1 MKMKRGIYILPNFLT
16 ICSLFL
22 GFYAIVAAIK
32 GNFEYSAWAIMGA
45 TVFDALDGWVAR
57 LTNTNTKFGVEF
69 DSLSDLIA
77 FGMAPAILLYIWSL
91 KTFGRIGWIGAF
103 LFVVCGALRLARY
116 NVQMGTSE
124 AKHFTGLPIPG
135 AALVI
140 SSFVVFYQELWADLF
155 VKNYFA
161 LLLIY
166 ILAFLMVSTIKYHGI
181 KEIDLKRRKPF
192 GILVTIVL
200 IFVIIVIHPPVMIF
214 LFSMAYVLWGLIEG
228 WISYQRKIKAKKSL
242 MEEKKV

>member
-1 MKMKRGIYILPNFLT
+1 MKKGIYILPNLLT

-22 GFYAIVAAIK
+22 GFYAIVSAIK

-57 LTNTNTKFGVEF
+57 LTHTNTKFGIEF

-77 FGMAPAILLYIWSL
+77 FGMAPAILMYMWSL
-91 KTFGRIGWIGAF
+91 KAFGRIGWLGAF

-124 AKHFTGLPIPG
+124 AKYFTGIPIPG
-135 AALVI
+135 AAIVV
-140 SSFVVFYQELWADLF
+140 SSLVVFYQELWGELAD
-155 VKNYFA
+155 KNYFV
-161 LLLIY
+161 LFLIY
-166 ILAFLMVSTIKYHGI
+166 ILAFLMVSTVKYHGV

-200 IFVIIVIHPPVMIF
+200 ALVIIVIHPPVMIF
-214 LFSMAYVLWGLIEG
+214 LFSITYVVWGLIEG
-228 WISYQRKIKAKKSL
+228 WVTYQKKIRAKKAII
-242 MEEKKV
+242 EEKKV